1 MYFEGTKP
9 LRPAF
14 IFLAILFTFTLSACS
29 SQEPA
34 FKEERT
40 TRHSGDSKVAT
51 NGAGG
56 SSEVENGLAD
66 TETGIK
72 DDNANSNVGSG
83 GGEDLSGS
91 DGSSGSDG
99 GAGSDGAAGPGG
111 SSGTGGT
118 AGSDGSPG
126 TDSTAGSDG
135 TPGMEGGGS
144 ADGSGT
150 GGGTDATSGGGT
162 DGTGGGG
169 TTGGGTDTAGTDGAD
184 SGMDAGTGTDGGMDS
199 GSEPPIVR
207 RTVNVVQKGPG
218 KVDILWIVDSSGSM
232 SEEQTYLGNNFNSF
246 INNLVTA
253 GHDFQTAVTS
263 TDICTDSIP
272 SDLAQRAC
280 PVNYGG
286 SSATRHR
293 GSFVGDTDRKVLKHT
308 DSDIVAKFTNY
319 TKVGTSGS
327 GFEHGLKAAQ
337 MALEKV
343 ANGMNAPLIRA
354 DAFLAVIVVSD
365 EEDDGIGLSLLDPA
379 NGRNF
384 TEEGLTTFKFT
395 EDNMIEYLKVIKGEG
410 KFSVSSIA
418 PTRNTDG
425 SICSSSHSKPNEEG
439 TQYIKA
445 AQKTGG
451 MIQSICET
459 NWSVSL
465 GKLGYDLNA
474 QLTQIVLPSVPSV
487 DSIKVKVNATLVTDW
502 TFNAGNN
509 AVKFNA
515 NSVPA
520 EGARIDVEYL
530 EAR

>member
-1 MYFEGTKP
+1 MFDEGNQP
-9 LRPAF
+9 LRPALVFLSIF
-14 IFLAILFTFTLSACS
+14 IMFTLSACD
-29 SQEPA
+29 SQDPA

-40 TRHSGDSKVAT
+40 SRGSGDAKSVT
-51 NGAGG
+51 NAGAGD
-56 SSEVENGLAD
+56 SSEMENGLAD
-66 TETGIK
+66 SESGVK
-72 DDNANSNVGSG
+72 DDSGVGNDSSGGSEDLTGSDGNPGTDGVAGNDGGAADGVGSG
-83 GGEDLSGS
+83 GGSEN
-91 DGSSGSDG
+91 
-99 GAGSDGAAGPGG
+99 
-111 SSGTGGT
+111 
-118 AGSDGSPG
+118 
-126 TDSTAGSDG
+126 
-135 TPGMEGGGS
+135 
-144 ADGSGT
+144 
-150 GGGTDATSGGGT
+150 
-162 DGTGGGG
+162 
-169 TTGGGTDTAGTDGAD
+169 DTAGTDGAT
-184 SGMDAGTGTDGGMDS
+184 SGTDAGSADGTATGTDAAGGGMDS
-199 GSEPPIVR
+199 GSEPNINIVR
-207 RTVNVVQKGPG
+207 RSVSAIQKGPG

-263 TDICTDSIP
+263 TDVCMDQIPTDLS
-272 SDLAQRAC
+272 QRAC

-293 GSFVGDTDRKVLKHT
+293 GSFVGDDGRKVLKNT
-308 DSDIVAKFTNY
+308 DNDIVAKFTSY
-319 TKVGTSGS
+319 TKVGTNGS

-343 ANGMNAPLIRA
+343 TNGTNAPLLRA

-365 EEDDGIGLSLLDPA
+365 EEDDGIGLSLTDPA

-384 TEEGLTTFKFT
+384 TTEGLTTFKFT
-395 EDNMIEYLKVIKGEG
+395 EDNMIDYLKVIKGEG
-410 KFSVSSIA
+410 KFSISSIA
-418 PTRNTDG
+418 PTRNANGT
-425 SICSSSHSKPNEEG
+425 ICSAAHSKPDEEG

-474 QLTQIVLPSVPSV
+474 QLTQIVLPSTP
-487 DSIKVKVNATLVTDW
+487 DIATIKVKVNDVLVTGW
-502 TFNAGNN
+502 TFNMGNN

-520 EGARIDVEYL
+520 EGAKIQVDYI
-530 EAR
+530 EAQP

>member
-1 MYFEGTKP
+1 MFFKGNQP
-9 LRPAF
+9 LRPA
-14 IFLAILFTFTLSACS
+14 LVLLSILFTFMLSACDN
-29 SQEPA
+29 QDPA

-40 TRHSGDSKVAT
+40 SRGSGDAKGVT
-51 NGAGG
+51 NAAG
-56 SSEVENGLAD
+56 SSSEMENGLAD
-66 TETGIK
+66 SESGVK
-72 DDNANSNVGSG
+72 DDSGVGNDSSG
-83 GGEDLSGS
+83 GSEDFIGT
-91 DGSSGSDG
+91 DGNAGTEGVAGSDG
-99 GAGSDGAAGPGG
+99 GV
-111 SSGTGGT
+111 
-118 AGSDGSPG
+118 
-126 TDSTAGSDG
+126 
-135 TPGMEGGGS
+135 
-144 ADGSGT
+144 ADGSG
-150 GGGTDATSGGGT
+150 S
-162 DGTGGGG
+162 
-169 TTGGGTDTAGTDGAD
+169 DTAGTDGGS
-184 SGMDAGTGTDGGMDS
+184 SGTDTGSTDGTTAGTDAAGDGMDS
-199 GSEPPIVR
+199 GSEPNFNIVR
-207 RTVNVVQKGPG
+207 RSVSAIQKGPG

-246 INNLVTA
+246 INNLVSA

-263 TDICTDSIP
+263 TDICTDQIP
-272 SDLAQRAC
+272 TDLSQRAC

-286 SSATRHR
+286 SSATRYR
-293 GSFVGDTDRKVLKHT
+293 GSFVGDDGRKVLKHT

-319 TKVGTSGS
+319 TKVGTNGS

-343 ANGMNAPLIRA
+343 TNGTNAPLLRA

-365 EEDDGIGLSLLDPA
+365 EEDDGIGLSLTDPA

-384 TEEGLTTFKFT
+384 TTEGLTTFKFT
-395 EDNMIEYLKVIKGEG
+395 EDNMIDYLKVIKGEG
-410 KFSVSSIA
+410 KFSISSIA

-425 SICSSSHSKPNEEG
+425 TICSSVHSKPDEEG

-474 QLTQIVLPSVPSV
+474 QLTQIVLPSAPDVAT
-487 DSIKVKVNATLVTDW
+487 IKVKVNDVLVTGW
-502 TFNAGNN
+502 TFNMGNN

-520 EGARIDVEYL
+520 EGAKIQVDYVEVQP
-530 EAR
+530 